1 MEDNFGKRFS
11 SSSSQILNAP
21 AKLNL
26 HLSIVGRR
34 SDGYHLLDTV
44 MVKLDLADR
53 VSLVRQEDRGIK
65 LTVRGADLPTDR
77 DNLIVRAA
85 EEFYLAAGIEPGVE
99 ISLDKSI
106 PVAAGLGGGSSD
118 AAATLKGLNNLYD
131 SPLDQNKLVD
141 LGFRLGADIPF
152 FLFSGSAAFVQGIG
166 ERISSALK
174 LPITH
179 FLLVNP
185 GWPLGTAW
193 VYNNYKLELTIKSK
207 KLIQTWLNESSFTI
221 SRVLHNDL
229 ESVVLP
235 RYPEVEKIKSLLMAE
250 GASGALM
257 SGSGPTVFGV
267 FNRRRD
273 AEQAQERMKVLGQG
287 QWKVILAH
295 NI

>member
-1 MEDNFGKRFS
+1 MEDNFSKASG
-11 SSSSQILNAP
+11 SSSQILDAP

-34 SDGYHLLDTV
+34 SDGYHLLETV

-53 VSLVRQEDRGIK
+53 VSLVRREDRGIK
-65 LTVRGADLPTDR
+65 LTVQGADLPTDR
-77 DNLIVRAA
+77 NNLIVRAA
-85 EEFYLAAGIEPGVE
+85 EEFYTAAGIEQGVE
-99 ISLDKSI
+99 ISLDKRI

-118 AAATLKGLNNLYD
+118 AAAALKGLNSLYN
-131 SPLDQNKLVD
+131 SPFDQNKLVD

-152 FLFSGSAAFVQGIG
+152 FLFSGSTAFVQGIG

-185 GWPLGTAW
+185 GWPLSTAW
-193 VYNNYKLELTIKSK
+193 VYKNYRLELTIKSK
-207 KLIQTWLNESSFTI
+207 KLIPSSLYESSFTI

-235 RYPEVEKIKSLLMAE
+235 RYPEIEKIKSLLMAE
-250 GASGALM
+250 GAYGALM

-267 FNRRRD
+267 FNRKRD
-273 AEQAQERMKVLGQG
+273 AKQAQERIKALRQG
-287 QWKVILAH
+287 QWQVILAH

>member
-1 MEDNFGKRFS
+1 MEDNFSKASG
-11 SSSSQILNAP
+11 SSSQTLDAP

-34 SDGYHLLDTV
+34 SDGYHLLETV

-53 VSLVRQEDRGIK
+53 VSLVRREDRGIK
-65 LTVRGADLPTDR
+65 LTVQGADLPTDR
-77 DNLIVRAA
+77 NNLIVRAA
-85 EEFYLAAGIEPGVE
+85 EEFYTAAGIEQGVE
-99 ISLDKSI
+99 ISLDKRI

-118 AAATLKGLNNLYD
+118 AAAALKGLNSLYN
-131 SPLDQNKLVD
+131 SPFDQNKLVD

-152 FLFSGSAAFVQGIG
+152 FLFSGSTAFVQGIG

-185 GWPLGTAW
+185 GWPLSTAW
-193 VYNNYKLELTIKSK
+193 VYKNYRLELTIRSK
-207 KLIQTWLNESSFTI
+207 KLIPSSLYESSFTI

-235 RYPEVEKIKSLLMAE
+235 RYPEIEKIKSLLMAE
-250 GASGALM
+250 GAYGALM

-267 FNRRRD
+267 FNRKRD
-273 AEQAQERMKVLGQG
+273 AKQAQERIKALRQG
-287 QWKVILAH
+287 QWQVILAH